1 MSKAITW
8 LLATVL
14 MTGSGGLAYA
24 TNPPSSTIPLSGG
37 KTLPYFVSAPPG
49 KPGLVRALIGVQGFP
64 RDANRTFDA
73 IAGATHK
80 AGKTSTTLLVAPI
93 FPVPA
98 PEAARHCHFKGM
110 PDAAAGNA
118 LWHCGTW
125 LNGAPA
131 INSPDTSFEAMN
143 RLVDHILAAWP
154 SIQTVTIAGFSAGG
168 QFVQRYAAFSHPP
181 ARSVQIR
188 YVVADP
194 SGFLYFDPFRPLHP
208 AGSTCPNFNQWKFGT
223 ENLPSYL
230 GRSAQ
235 AARAAYVAADI
246 HYLEG
251 VLDSGEAKGTAYRML
266 EKNCAAE
273 MQGQYRLDRGE
284 AYAAYDKAMLAQ
296 GRHELTIVPG
306 CAHNVTCVL
315 TAPEAQRALFGQP

>member
-1 MSKAITW
+1 MSKSVIR
-8 LLATVL
+8 LLVAL
-14 MTGSGGLAYA
+14 LIGSCAPAYA
-24 TNPPSSTIPLSGG
+24 ANPPIATIPLNGN

-49 KPGLVRALIGVQGFP
+49 APRLVHALIGVQGFP

-73 IAGATHK
+73 IALATRK
-80 AGKTSTTLLVAPI
+80 AGKTSTTLLIAPI
-93 FPVPA
+93 FPVPE
-98 PEAARHCHFKGM
+98 PEATTHCHFKGM
-110 PDAAAGNA
+110 PSAAAGNA

-131 INSPDTSFEAMN
+131 INSPATSFMAMDG
-143 RLVDHILAAWP
+143 LVDHIVATWP
-154 SIQTVTIAGFSAGG
+154 SIRTITIAGFSAGG
-168 QFVQRYAAFSHPP
+168 QFVQRYAAFSHSP

-194 SGFLYFDPFRPLHP
+194 GGFLYFDPFRPRHP
-208 AGSTCPNFNQWKFGT
+208 AGTTCPDFNQWKFGT
-223 ENLPSYL
+223 GNLPSYL
-230 GRSAQ
+230 GRSAP
-235 AARAAYVAADI
+235 AARAAYVAADV

-251 VLDSGEAKGTAYRML
+251 ALDSGKAKGTAYRML

-273 MQGQYRLDRGE
+273 MQGRYRLDRGQ
-284 AYAAYDKAMLAQ
+284 AYAAYDKAMLAH

-315 TAPEAQRALFGQP
+315 TAPTAQRALFGRR